1 VGSLASTLTAGALFD
16 GAGTMVT
23 GFGNVIILA
32 AGLGL
37 GFYVTRWV
45 IGKVRAARR

>member
-1 VGSLASTLTAGALFD
+1 VGSLATSLTPVALFD
-16 GAGTMVT
+16 GAGTVVT
-23 GFGNVIILA
+23 SMGNVIVLA
-32 AGLGL
+32 VGLGL